1 MSTFIADERQ
11 ALEEELAEARALVE
25 RDEARAALKLLER
38 IRRVSLA
45 EEQVPAL
52 EQVLALGELIS
63 RGAEGKLQDEAERL
77 LYSARQNIR
86 FIGYKRALAEE
97 RGGGV
102 DWFEPPIGRP
112 VSVSDAT
119 VGDGDRLGW
128 RRPRYERRV
137 WLKWLGLTVLVF
149 VPAGALFGLLMP
161 VLEYG
166 VFPRVEPPP
175 ANWDSPGELA
185 KMVPVGIW
193 LLVVPWTGIYFER
206 VNTRYRSVDGG
217 HAGSKAPGY
226 GLAVTALVL
235 AICFFLARDGRGRRC
250 CLVANLRYGEA
261 LRARLGDGCDGVCG
275 CSRAPR
281 DICRMVARSRDE
293 PRARVARRSSP
304 ETTESDQLRRPRC
317 APVCGSGGERP
328 GVESSASPIQR
339 SRPPTGGGPSLP
351 RGSAPLS
358 GVGNGVSRA

>member
-235 AICFFLARDGRGRRC
+235 ATLFFLWPVTAAVVAVAWWRISATGRRY
-250 CLVANLRYGEA
+250 A
-261 LRARLGDGCDGVCG
+261 
-275 CSRAPR
+275 
-281 DICRMVARSRDE
+281 
-293 PRARVARRSSP
+293 
-304 ETTESDQLRRPRC
+304 
-317 APVCGSGGERP
+317 
-328 GVESSASPIQR
+328 
-339 SRPPTGGGPSLP
+339 
-351 RGSAPLS
+351 RGSAMVATAS
-358 GVGNGVSRA
+358 VGAVVPPGIFVGWWLAAAMSLALASLAVLLQRRQKATS